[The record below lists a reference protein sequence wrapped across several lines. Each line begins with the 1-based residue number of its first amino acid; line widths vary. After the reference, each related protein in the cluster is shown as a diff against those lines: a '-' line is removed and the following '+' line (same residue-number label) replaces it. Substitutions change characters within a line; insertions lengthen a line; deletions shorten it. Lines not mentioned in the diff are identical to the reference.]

1 MKWETHCHT
10 VYSNR
15 RRRRFDAL
23 NTPREMIEA
32 AIQKGLQGIVIT
44 DHDSVMG
51 GLIGRK
57 TAKAYAGFQ
66 VIPGAEITS
75 RFGHI
80 LAIGVET
87 DIPKGLPVEETVE
100 KIRDLGGISIASHP
114 YSTRVKPSLQEQ
126 CLKTDGVEIFNAT
139 NSFPANLKA
148 TSIAQTRDRPT
159 TAGSD
164 AHWAKTVGHAGIICD
179 DPISDIRKGRA
190 ILFGEY
196 TTLWNRRL
204 FNLRQLASIA
214 TNRRLSGSVKLSS
227 DELSW

>member
-1 MKWETHCHT
+1 MLDPNNEQESSRLKWETHCHT

-87 DIPKGLPVEETVE
+87 DIPKGRSVGETVE
-100 KIRDLGGISIASHP
+100 KIRDHGGISIAAHP
-114 YSTRVKPSLQEQ
+114 YSTRVQPSLREQ
-126 CLKTDGVEIFNAT
+126 CLKTDAVEVFNAT
-139 NSFPANLKA
+139 NSLQANLKA
-148 TSIAQTRDRPT
+148 TSIAQTVFGFT
-159 TAGSD
+159 
-164 AHWAKTVGHAGIICD
+164 KTGTC
-179 DPISDIRKGRA
+179 
-190 ILFGEY
+190 
-196 TTLWNRRL
+196 N
-204 FNLRQLASIA
+204 
-214 TNRRLSGSVKLSS
+214 
-227 DELSW
+227 

>member
-1 MKWETHCHT
+1 DRGSSGRREFQIRLEGLVMKWETHCHT
-10 VYSNR
+10 VYSNW

-87 DIPKGLPVEETVE
+87 DI
-100 KIRDLGGISIASHP
+100 D
-114 YSTRVKPSLQEQ
+114 
-126 CLKTDGVEIFNAT
+126 
-139 NSFPANLKA
+139 
-148 TSIAQTRDRPT
+148 
-159 TAGSD
+159 
-164 AHWAKTVGHAGIICD
+164 
-179 DPISDIRKGRA
+179 
-190 ILFGEY
+190 
-196 TTLWNRRL
+196 
-204 FNLRQLASIA
+204 
-214 TNRRLSGSVKLSS
+214 
-227 DELSW
+227 